1 MLEILG
7 DPIVTA
13 NIYTA
18 NHAAFPIRI
27 GKITVKICGNF
38 WVTKYFKHIFTIPTL
53 PSSSDLI
60 SLLNHIISFIA
71 KILFYAILIRVVP
84 MRRGGPELEY
94 PVTTKS
100 AVLLF

>member
-38 WVTKYFKHIFTIPTL
+38 WVTQYIKL
-53 PSSSDLI
+53 
-60 SLLNHIISFIA
+60 
-71 KILFYAILIRVVP
+71 
-84 MRRGGPELEY
+84 
-94 PVTTKS
+94 VTTS
-100 AVLLF
+100 WT